1 MTDREKAIVMA
12 YTGICML
19 KGDKFQIFH
28 KYVEDIMGRP
38 IMTHEIGWFEDAIKE
53 KSKADFMKL
62 CEREEGDRYDGFSV
76 LGIGDKF
83 LFGIDNQYCG
93 HVFVNGV
100 KQKDVYAIEIHGI
113 PQKYNIKITENDR
126 KDGKYVIGGDVVKRT
141 TTEYQMGREIK

>member
-12 YTGICML
+12 YTGVCML
-19 KGDKFQIFH
+19 KGDKIRIF
-28 KYVEDIMGRP
+28 YAYAEGILGRP
-38 IMTHEIGWFEDAIKE
+38 ITTHELVDLADEIKE
-53 KSKADFMKL
+53 KSKDDFMKL
-62 CEREEGDRYDGFSV
+62 CEREEGDRYDVFSV

-100 KQKDVYAIEIHGI
+100 KQKDVFAIEIHGV
-113 PQKYNIKITENDR
+113 PQKYNIKLTENDR
-126 KDGKYVIGGDVVKRT
+126 KDGKYVVDGDVVKRT